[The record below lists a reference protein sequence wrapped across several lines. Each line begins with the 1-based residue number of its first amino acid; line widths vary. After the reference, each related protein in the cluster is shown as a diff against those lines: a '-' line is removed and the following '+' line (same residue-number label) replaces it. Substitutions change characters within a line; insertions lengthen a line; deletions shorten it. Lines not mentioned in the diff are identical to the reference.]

1 MTMIE
6 LKSFKLE
13 GKNSTKILMG
23 ASFMLINY
31 WTVMWKMLDKENKYR
46 KIQKVVRWIHSEAK
60 NDHFNISNK

>member
-1 MTMIE
+1 MIE

-13 GKNSTKILMG
+13 DKNSTKILMG

-31 WTVMWKMLDKENKYR
+31 WTVMRKMLDKENKYR
-46 KIQKVVRWIHSEAK
+46 KIQKVVQWILSEAK